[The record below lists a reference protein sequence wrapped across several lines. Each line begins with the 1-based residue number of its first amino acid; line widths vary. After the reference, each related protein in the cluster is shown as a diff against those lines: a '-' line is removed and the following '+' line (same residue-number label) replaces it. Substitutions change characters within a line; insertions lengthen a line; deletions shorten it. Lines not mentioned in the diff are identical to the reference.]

1 MSRSVAVLRPEPGNA
16 ATAAAIEAL
25 GLTAIR
31 LPLFEIH
38 AIDWTPPDVTR
49 FDALLLTSANAP
61 RHAGPG
67 LAALRRLPVHAVGEA
82 TAAAAHDAGLE
93 VVAVGDRNGAALVA
107 AAAANGV
114 RRGLLLGG
122 RDRAVA
128 SDPIIAEAIAVYAS
142 DPVAVATEALDQLA
156 GAVALVHSP
165 RAARRVA
172 GLVDRAGIDR
182 RTMRLAAISAAAADA
197 AGDGWERIAAAAS
210 PDDAALIALA
220 RALAD

>member
-1 MSRSVAVLRPEPGNA
+1 MSRAIAVLRPEPGNT

-31 LPLFEIH
+31 LPLFEVH
-38 AIDWTPPDVTR
+38 AIDWVAPDASR

-67 LAALRRLPVHAVGEA
+67 LAGLRSLPVHAVGDA
-82 TAAAAHDAGLE
+82 TAAAARDAGLE
-93 VVAVGDRNGAALVA
+93 VVAVGDRDGAALVA
-107 AAAANGV
+107 AAAASGV

-122 RDRAVA
+122 RDRALA
-128 SDPIIAEAIAVYAS
+128 SDPIIAEAIAIYAS
-142 DPVAVATEALDQLA
+142 DPMAVPVEALDRLT
-156 GAVALVHSP
+156 GSVVMVHSP

-172 GLVDRAGIDR
+172 DLIDRAGIDR
-182 RTMRLAAISAAAADA
+182 RTVRLAAISAAAAQA
-197 AGDGWERIAAAAS
+197 AGDDWDRIAAAAT
-210 PDDAALIALA
+210 PDDAALTALA

>member
-1 MSRSVAVLRPEPGNA
+1 MSRAIVVLRPEPGNA

-31 LPLFEIH
+31 LPVFEVH
-38 AIDWTPPDVTR
+38 AIEWTVPDLTR

-67 LAALRRLPVHAVGEA
+67 LAALRALPVHAVGDA
-82 TAAAAHDAGLE
+82 TAAAARDAGLE
-93 VVAVGDRNGAALVA
+93 VVAVGDRDGAALIA

-122 RDRAVA
+122 RDRAVT
-128 SDPIIAEAIAVYAS
+128 SHPIIAETIAVYAS
-142 DPVAVATEALDQLA
+142 EPIAVPVEALDQLA
-156 GAVALVHSP
+156 GSVVLVHSP

-172 GLVDRAGIDR
+172 DLIDRAGVDR
-182 RTMRLAAISAAAADA
+182 RTVRLAAISATAADA
-197 AGDGWERIAAAAS
+197 AGGDWERIAAAAT
-210 PDDAALIALA
+210 PDAAALIALA

>member
-1 MSRSVAVLRPEPGNA
+1 MSRAIAVLRPEPGNT

-31 LPLFEIH
+31 LPLFEVH
-38 AIDWTPPDVTR
+38 AIDWVAPDASR

-67 LAALRRLPVHAVGEA
+67 LAGLRSLPVHAVGDA
-82 TAAAAHDAGLE
+82 TAAAARDAGLE
-93 VVAVGDRNGAALVA
+93 VVAVGDRDGAALVA
-107 AAAANGV
+107 AAAASGV

-122 RDRAVA
+122 RDRALA

-142 DPVAVATEALDQLA
+142 DPMAVPVEALDRLT
-156 GAVALVHSP
+156 GSVVMVHSP

-172 GLVDRAGIDR
+172 DLIDRAGIDR
-182 RTMRLAAISAAAADA
+182 RTVRLAAISAAAAQA
-197 AGDGWERIAAAAS
+197 AGDDWDRIAAAAT
-210 PDDAALIALA
+210 PDDAALTALA

>member
-1 MSRSVAVLRPEPGNA
+1 MSRAIAVLRPEPGNA

-31 LPLFEIH
+31 LPLFEVH
-38 AIDWTPPDVTR
+38 AIDWVAPDASR

-67 LAALRRLPVHAVGEA
+67 LAGLRSLPVHAVGDA
-82 TAAAAHDAGLE
+82 TAAAARDAGLE
-93 VVAVGDRNGAALVA
+93 VVAVGGRDGAALVA
-107 AAAANGV
+107 AAAASGV

-122 RDRAVA
+122 RDRALA
-128 SDPIIAEAIAVYAS
+128 SDPIIAEAIAIYAS
-142 DPVAVATEALDQLA
+142 DPMAVPVEALDRLT
-156 GAVALVHSP
+156 GSVVMVHSP

-172 GLVDRAGIDR
+172 DLIDRAGIDR
-182 RTMRLAAISAAAADA
+182 RTVRLAAISAAAAQA
-197 AGDGWERIAAAAS
+197 AGDDWDRIAAAAT
-210 PDDAALIALA
+210 PDDAALTALA

>member
-1 MSRSVAVLRPEPGNA
+1 MSRAVAVLRPEPGNA

-67 LAALRRLPVHAVGEA
+67 LTALRRLPVHAVGEA

-93 VVAVGDRNGAALVA
+93 VVAVGDRDGAALVA
-107 AAAANGV
+107 AAAARGV

-122 RDRAVA
+122 RDRALGG
-128 SDPIIAEAIAVYAS
+128 DPIIAGAIAVYAS

-182 RTMRLAAISAAAADA
+182 RTMRLAAISVAAADA

>member
-1 MSRSVAVLRPEPGNA
+1 MSRAIAVLRPEPGNA

-31 LPLFEIH
+31 LPLFEVR

-61 RHAGPG
+61 RHAGPALAG
-67 LAALRRLPVHAVGEA
+67 LGSLPVHAVGDA
-82 TAAAAHDAGLE
+82 TAAVARDAGLK
-93 VVAVGDRNGAALVA
+93 VVAVGDRDGAALVA
-107 AAAANGV
+107 AAAASGV

-122 RDRAVA
+122 RDRALA
-128 SDPIIAEAIAVYAS
+128 RDPIIAEAIAVYAS
-142 DPVAVATEALDQLA
+142 EQLAIPVEALEQLV
-156 GAVALVHSP
+156 GSVVLVHSP

-172 GLVDRAGIDR
+172 DLVDRAGIDR

-197 AGDGWERIAAAAS
+197 AGGDWERIAAAAS

-220 RALAD
+220 HTQAD

>member
-1 MSRSVAVLRPEPGNA
+1 MSRAIAVLRPEPGNT

-31 LPLFEIH
+31 LPLFEVH

-67 LAALRRLPVHAVGEA
+67 LAGLRSLPVHAVGHA
-82 TAAAAHDAGLE
+82 TAAAARDAGLE
-93 VVAVGDRNGAALVA
+93 VVAVGDRDGAALVA
-107 AAAANGV
+107 TAAASGV

-122 RDRAVA
+122 RDRALA
-128 SDPIIAEAIAVYAS
+128 SDPIIAEAIAVYSS
-142 DPVAVATEALDQLA
+142 DPVAVAVEALDQLA
-156 GAVALVHSP
+156 GAVVLLHSP

-172 GLVDRAGIDR
+172 DLIDRAGIDR
-182 RTMRLAAISAAAADA
+182 RTVRLAAISAAAADI
-197 AGDGWERIAAAAS
+197 AGSDWQRIAAAAS

>member
-1 MSRSVAVLRPEPGNA
+1 MSRAIAVLRPEPGNA

-31 LPLFEIH
+31 LPLFEVH
-38 AIDWTPPDVTR
+38 AIDWVAPDASR

-67 LAALRRLPVHAVGEA
+67 LAGLRSLPVHAVGDA
-82 TAAAAHDAGLE
+82 TAAAARDAGLE
-93 VVAVGDRNGAALVA
+93 VVAVGGRDGAALVA
-107 AAAANGV
+107 AAAASGV

-122 RDRAVA
+122 RDRALA
-128 SDPIIAEAIAVYAS
+128 SDPIIAEAIAIYAS
-142 DPVAVATEALDQLA
+142 DLMAVPVEALDRLT
-156 GAVALVHSP
+156 GSVVMVHSP

-172 GLVDRAGIDR
+172 DLIDRAGIDR
-182 RTMRLAAISAAAADA
+182 RTVRLAAISAAAAQA
-197 AGDGWERIAAAAS
+197 AGDDWDRIAAAAT
-210 PDDAALIALA
+210 PDDAALTALA

>member
-1 MSRSVAVLRPEPGNA
+1 MSRAIAVLRPEPGNT

-31 LPLFEIH
+31 LPLFEVH
-38 AIDWTPPDVTR
+38 AIDWVAPDASR

-67 LAALRRLPVHAVGEA
+67 LAGLRSLPVHAVGDA
-82 TAAAAHDAGLE
+82 TAAAARDAGLE
-93 VVAVGDRNGAALVA
+93 VVAVGDRDGAALVA
-107 AAAANGV
+107 AAAASGV

-122 RDRAVA
+122 RDRALG

-142 DPVAVATEALDQLA
+142 DPMAVPVEALDQLA
-156 GAVALVHSP
+156 GSVVLVHSP
-165 RAARRVA
+165 RAARRLA
-172 GLVDRAGIDR
+172 DLIDRVGIDR
-182 RTMRLAAISAAAADA
+182 RTVRLAAISAAAAQA
-197 AGDGWERIAAAAS
+197 AGDDWDRIAAAAT
-210 PDDAALIALA
+210 PDDAALAALA

>member
-1 MSRSVAVLRPEPGNA
+1 MSRAIAVLRPEPGNT

-31 LPLFEIH
+31 LPLFEVH
-38 AIDWTPPDVTR
+38 AIDWVAPDASR

-67 LAALRRLPVHAVGEA
+67 LAALRGLPVHAVGDA
-82 TAAAAHDAGLE
+82 TAAAARDAGLE
-93 VVAVGDRNGAALVA
+93 VVAVGGRDGAALVA
-107 AAAANGV
+107 AAAASGV

-122 RDRAVA
+122 RDRALA
-128 SDPIIAEAIAVYAS
+128 SDPIIAEAIATYAS
-142 DPVAVATEALDQLA
+142 DPMAVPVEALDRLT
-156 GAVALVHSP
+156 GSVVMVHSP

-172 GLVDRAGIDR
+172 DLIDRAGIDR
-182 RTMRLAAISAAAADA
+182 RTVRLAAISAAAAQA
-197 AGDGWERIAAAAS
+197 AGDDWDRIAAAAT
-210 PDDAALIALA
+210 PDDAALAALA

>member
-1 MSRSVAVLRPEPGNA
+1 MSRAIAVLRPEPGNT

-31 LPLFEIH
+31 LPLFEVH
-38 AIDWTPPDVTR
+38 AIDWVAPDASR

-67 LAALRRLPVHAVGEA
+67 LAALRGLPVHAVGDA
-82 TAAAAHDAGLE
+82 TAAAARDAGLE
-93 VVAVGDRNGAALVA
+93 VVAVGGRDGAALVA
-107 AAAANGV
+107 AAAASGV

-122 RDRAVA
+122 RDRALA

-142 DPVAVATEALDQLA
+142 DTMAIPAEALDRLT
-156 GAVALVHSP
+156 GSVVMVHSP

-172 GLVDRAGIDR
+172 DLIDRAGIDR
-182 RTMRLAAISAAAADA
+182 RTVRLAAISAAAAQA
-197 AGDGWERIAAAAS
+197 AGDDWDRIAAAAT
-210 PDDAALIALA
+210 PDDAALTALA